1 MKKITM
7 KDIAKAAGV
16 SAATVSY
23 IMNNAEGQTISSET
37 REKVMRAAQELDYV
51 RNVSARSLKSG
62 KSELIGIVVP
72 EPCEGKPWSSF
83 KHVQAIYRLGLHL
96 NRLGYQPIVLHV
108 DPSSPKLEAILERE
122 MDGAFVFD
130 MAEPDFLRISK
141 RYGLGIPVIAVDCD
155 LSDPLFN
162 KLLPGAGD
170 AFKAACTLL
179 GAEPDYFIMDEYG
192 DPALSALFQKASG
205 LPAGNIH
212 ICRDTAGL
220 QRFLENHQG
229 RRGVIANEF
238 VSLAALQ
245 ADPVL
250 NGAVLCTCGCP
261 ELLPEATP
269 KIVFETDAY
278 REAAELLV
286 HYIRHPHETRP
297 PRAILLNPVSP

>member
-37 REKVMRAAQELDYV
+37 REKVMKAAQELDYV

-72 EPCEGKPWSSF
+72 EPREGQPWSSY
-83 KHVQAIYRLGLHL
+83 KYVQAIYRLGSHL

-108 DPSSPKLEAILERE
+108 DPLSPKLEAILERE

-170 AFKAACTLL
+170 AFSAARSAL

-220 QRFLENHQG
+220 QRFLEKNRG

-238 VSLAALQ
+238 VALAALQ
-245 ADPVL
+245 ADPAL
-250 NGAVLCTCGCP
+250 HCAVWCTCGCP
-261 ELLPEATP
+261 ELLPAATP
-269 KIVFETDAY
+269 KMIIDADGY
-278 REAAELLV
+278 GEAAELLV
-286 HYIRHPHETRP
+286 HYIRNPHETRP
-297 PRAILLNPVSP
+297 PRSILLKPAML